1 MRQQPMRQFTIT
13 CLILSVAAFLG
24 SIIVAVLGATSTA
37 PATLRIPAISIMII
51 TLLLPL
57 AFVVAQLFPAG
68 REPVRVRGFGHD
80 AWASV
85 IVFTAMPGVLWSRLG
100 ALAGAPVNLLMPG
113 FVTPLV
119 ISVILLLGR
128 QVQQRNIRGFSDRS
142 ARPVA

>member
-1 MRQQPMRQFTIT
+1 MWQFTIT
-13 CLILSVAAFLG
+13 CLILSVATFLG
-24 SIIVAVLGATSTA
+24 SIIVAILGATGTA

-57 AFVVAQLFPAG
+57 AFVVAQLFPSG
-68 REPVRVRGFGHD
+68 REPVPVSGFGHD

-142 ARPVA
+142 ARPVG